1 MKKWSTGKS
10 STACCSIS
18 QVNNKGPWT
27 EQEDKKLINL
37 VEKYGAEKWSFISS
51 HFPERIGK
59 QCRERWFN
67 HLCPTVNKTA
77 WSKEEEWI
85 LFILH
90 NQIGNKWSQLCKYLP
105 GRTDNTIKNH
115 WNSTM
120 KKRID
125 KLQEEYDNMIKGKT
139 EEEIN
144 KIQEDIL
151 SRCKI
156 VVEQEN
162 QKFYDEKMKNYEKFK
177 NITLDN
183 KQSMYKLKKILL
195 FRTHS
200 KKMKRRGRKKKYLS
214 NEEKSTSSIKNYI
227 ANNSNSVNY
236 KSKKISQFKLT
247 DKNEKNE
254 IKNNNNKKKYGTPKN
269 KKNKNKRKI
278 GEPYI
283 DENKE
288 YPKKINLI
296 SSPIHKFIISKND
309 LNDSSKKNESRNN
322 KKSKNNKS
330 NININNNINIINN
343 INTENSLLVNNL
355 NNGNIEITPVSLN
368 NNYIVYKNPINI
380 NSTLYNNIFD
390 SQNNKKKVKFESN
403 EKNNQIITDSKEI
416 SPSTPFK
423 MDQLGTPNFN
433 LTDMNKIFHKTEKV
447 FNDTNNILEK
457 SAFNKQILNDVAF
470 PYSNVKTHLYFTSSI
485 KKPIKII
492 SDESAANNM
501 NMNINNIHNE
511 HNNNNNNINYNNSS
525 YDKISN
531 TKNFFQNIENLTP
544 NKIIDFSDNNC
555 SNTLL
560 KFNSNKKNDCY
571 NSSGINMN
579 MNNAYNVFSP
589 SKNLTPF
596 KISNVNLDKM
606 FFSNFNSKN

>member
-1 MKKWSTGKS
+1 M
-10 STACCSIS
+10 
-18 QVNNKGPWT
+18 
-27 EQEDKKLINL
+27 
-37 VEKYGAEKWSFISS
+37 
-51 HFPERIGK
+51 
-59 QCRERWFN
+59 
-67 HLCPTVNKTA
+67 
-77 WSKEEEWI
+77 
-85 LFILH
+85 
-90 NQIGNKWSQLCKYLP
+90 
-105 GRTDNTIKNH
+105 
-115 WNSTM
+115 
-120 KKRID
+120 
-125 KLQEEYDNMIKGKT
+125 
-139 EEEIN
+139 
-144 KIQEDIL
+144 
-151 SRCKI
+151 
-156 VVEQEN
+156 
-162 QKFYDEKMKNYEKFK
+162 
-177 NITLDN
+177 
-183 KQSMYKLKKILL
+183 
-195 FRTHS
+195 
-200 KKMKRRGRKKKYLS
+200 
-214 NEEKSTSSIKNYI
+214 
-227 ANNSNSVNY
+227 
-236 KSKKISQFKLT
+236 
-247 DKNEKNE
+247 
-254 IKNNNNKKKYGTPKN
+254 
-269 KKNKNKRKI
+269 
-278 GEPYI
+278 
-283 DENKE
+283 
-288 YPKKINLI
+288 
-296 SSPIHKFIISKND
+296 
-309 LNDSSKKNESRNN
+309 
-322 KKSKNNKS
+322 
-330 NININNNINIINN
+330 
-343 INTENSLLVNNL
+343 NNL

-403 EKNNQIITDSKEI
+403 EKNNQNITDSKEI

-423 MDQLGTPNFN
+423 MNQLGTPNFN

-511 HNNNNNNINYNNSS
+511 HNNNNNIIYNNSS

-571 NSSGINMN
+571 NSSGMNMN
-579 MNNAYNVFSP
+579 MNNAYNEFSP

>member
-85 LFILH
+85 LFI
-90 NQIGNKWSQLCKYLP
+90 
-105 GRTDNTIKNH
+105 DNTIKNH

-125 KLQEEYDNMIKGKT
+125 KLKEEYDNMIKGKT

-177 NITLDN
+177 NITADN

-227 ANNSNSVNY
+227 VNNSNSVNY

-247 DKNEKNE
+247 NKIEKNE
-254 IKNNNNKKKYGTPKN
+254 TKNINNKKKYGTPKN
-269 KKNKNKRKI
+269 KRNKNKRKI
-278 GEPYI
+278 GEPFI

-322 KKSKNNKS
+322 KKNKNNKG

-380 NSTLYNNIFD
+380 NPSLYNNMFD

-423 MDQLGTPNFN
+423 MGQLGTPNFN

-447 FNDTNNILEK
+447 FNESNNILEK
-457 SAFNKQILNDVAF
+457 SAFNKQVLNDVAF
-470 PYSNVKTHLYFTSSI
+470 PYSNIKTHLNFTSSI

-501 NMNINNIHNE
+501 NINNIHN
-511 HNNNNNNINYNNSS
+511 NNNNIIYNNLS

-544 NKIIDFSDNNC
+544 NKIVDYSDNNG

-560 KFNSNKKNDCY
+560 KFNNVVNTSNKKNECY
-571 NSSGINMN
+571 NSSGINI
-579 MNNAYNVFSP
+579 NNAYNVFSP

>member
-1 MKKWSTGKS
+1 
-10 STACCSIS
+10 
-18 QVNNKGPWT
+18 
-27 EQEDKKLINL
+27 
-37 VEKYGAEKWSFISS
+37 
-51 HFPERIGK
+51 
-59 QCRERWFN
+59 
-67 HLCPTVNKTA
+67 
-77 WSKEEEWI
+77 
-85 LFILH
+85 
-90 NQIGNKWSQLCKYLP
+90 
-105 GRTDNTIKNH
+105 
-115 WNSTM
+115 
-120 KKRID
+120 
-125 KLQEEYDNMIKGKT
+125 
-139 EEEIN
+139 
-144 KIQEDIL
+144 
-151 SRCKI
+151 
-156 VVEQEN
+156 
-162 QKFYDEKMKNYEKFK
+162 MKNYEKFK
-177 NITLDN
+177 NITVDN

-227 ANNSNSVNY
+227 VNNSNSVNY

-247 DKNEKNE
+247 NKIEKNE
-254 IKNNNNKKKYGTPKN
+254 TKNINNKKKYGTPKN
-269 KKNKNKRKI
+269 KRNKNKRKI
-278 GEPYI
+278 GEPFI

-322 KKSKNNKS
+322 KKNKNNKG

-380 NSTLYNNIFD
+380 NPSLYNNMFD

-423 MDQLGTPNFN
+423 MGQLGTPNFN

-447 FNDTNNILEK
+447 FNESNNILEK
-457 SAFNKQILNDVAF
+457 SAFNKQVLNDVAF
-470 PYSNVKTHLYFTSSI
+470 PYSNIKTHLNFTSSI

-501 NMNINNIHNE
+501 NINNIHN
-511 HNNNNNNINYNNSS
+511 NNNNIIYNNLS

-544 NKIIDFSDNNC
+544 NKIVDYSDNNG

-560 KFNSNKKNDCY
+560 KFNNVVNTSNKKNECY
-571 NSSGINMN
+571 NSSGINI
-579 MNNAYNVFSP
+579 NNAYNVFSP